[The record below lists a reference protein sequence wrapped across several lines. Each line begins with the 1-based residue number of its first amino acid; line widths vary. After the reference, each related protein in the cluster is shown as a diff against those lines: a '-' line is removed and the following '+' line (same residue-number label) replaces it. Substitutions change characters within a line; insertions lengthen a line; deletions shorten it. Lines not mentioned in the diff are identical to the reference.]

1 MFPKDSRILLVD
13 DSKTTRDLLKGILRD
28 LQLNQVQTAEDGSV
42 AVELIMAAEARNE
55 PFDLIISD
63 WKMPEMDGLQL
74 LNFVRKST
82 QNNRVPFLIVTAE
95 GENANVVA
103 AVQAGANG
111 YMLKPFTPK
120 LVAERLQK
128 ISSLK
133 R

>member
-1 MFPKDSRILLVD
+1 MFPKESRILLVD
-13 DSKTTRDLLKGILRD
+13 DSKTTRDLLRGILRE
-28 LQLNQVQTAEDGSV
+28 LQLNQVQTAEDGTI
-42 AVELIMAAEARNE
+42 AVELIMAAEAKNE

-63 WKMPEMDGLQL
+63 WKMPGMDGLQL

-120 LVAERLQK
+120 LVTERLQK
-128 ISSLK
+128 MWALK
-133 R
+133 K